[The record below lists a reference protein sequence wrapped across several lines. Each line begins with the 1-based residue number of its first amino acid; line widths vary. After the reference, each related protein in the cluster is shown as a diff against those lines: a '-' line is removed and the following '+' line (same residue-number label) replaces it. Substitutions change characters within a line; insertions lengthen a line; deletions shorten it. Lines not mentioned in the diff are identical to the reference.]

1 VQSRRPLNFRL
12 LAGLAVILSAA
23 AVYSLYTAAQIRT
36 LRQLQTETVNRNRID
51 SLLLL
56 RIQNDLNALGLAMR
70 DMLDAGEPYPLSTWE
85 SQLTRTR
92 TDLEDAIARESR
104 YAPRSR
110 TADQS
115 RYLSASMSQLGD
127 ALSRIFQLA
136 RSDEKEA
143 RTLIRLSLQAR
154 QQALSTAVSR
164 LLVQN
169 NESEQ
174 EASAE
179 TEKIY
184 ARVERNLYIFLA
196 AMLVVIAGTSAYL
209 LQYNRRLLNQVTAL
223 AERRSELTQQLISMQ
238 ESTFRSIS
246 RELHDEFGQILTAV
260 GAMLQR
266 AHCRAG
272 GADTELRAELR
283 EIHEVV
289 QATLEK
295 VRTLSQALH
304 PVMLDEVGLESALD
318 TYLPLFER
326 RNGIAISF
334 QKTGFGRRRV
344 DGEIAVH
351 VYRVLQET
359 LNNVARHAGC
369 SQAIVRLHQSPAQ
382 LVLEVEDHGIG
393 FKGRKDGGMGLVSM
407 RERAEIL
414 HGNIEFLEAR
424 NGGALVRLTV
434 PVTAEE
440 VHAAAGN

>member
-1 VQSRRPLNFRL
+1 MY
-12 LAGLAVILSAA
+12 SA
-23 AVYSLYTAAQIRT
+23 YTAAQVAS
-36 LRQLQTETVNRNRID
+36 LRQLQTETVNRNRVD

-56 RIQNDLNALGLAMR
+56 RIQNDLNSLALAMR

-85 SQLTRTR
+85 NQLTRVR
-92 TDLEDAIARESR
+92 ADAEDAIARESR

-110 TADQS
+110 TTDQTK
-115 RYLSASMSQLGD
+115 YLSSSMSQLDD

-136 RSDEKEA
+136 RKDEKEA

-154 QQALSTAVSR
+154 QEALSNAVSR

-174 EASAE
+174 AASAE

-184 ARVERNLYIFLA
+184 ARVERNLYLFLA
-196 AMLVVIAGTSAYL
+196 AMLVVIGGTSAYL

-223 AERRSELTQQLISMQ
+223 AKRRSELTQQLISTQ

-266 AHCRAG
+266 TQRRADRAG
-272 GADTELRAELR
+272 DDLRTDLR
-283 EIHEVV
+283 EVHEIV
-289 QATLEK
+289 QNALEK

-318 TYLPLFER
+318 TYVPLFER
-326 RNGIAISF
+326 RTGIAISLE
-334 QKTGFGRRRV
+334 KSGSTKHRV
-344 DGEIAVH
+344 EGEIAVH

-359 LNNVARHAGC
+359 LNNVARHAGT
-369 SQAIVRLHQSPAQ
+369 SRAIVRFHQSPSE
-382 LVLEVEDHGIG
+382 LVLEVEDHGPG
-393 FKGRKDGGMGLVSM
+393 FKNRKDGGMGLVSM

-414 HGNIEFLEAR
+414 HGSIQFLESQR
-424 NGGALVRLTV
+424 GGALVRLIV
-434 PVTAEE
+434 PLASEE
-440 VHAAAGN
+440 AHAAVNR